1 MNNVIKKGKL
11 APRYSKAQGYTFTIY
26 DEIWVLDKDVKLKTG
41 NFDFISNKNEKISFI
56 ETLAY
61 FAENYSSKYVANLY
75 YRVKDYFLFCKGNNA
90 LTTEQLINFKS
101 TLSSE
106 HSWYLSIIKIFFKK
120 WHGLGYSGVTE
131 EMIYLLNSWRIKGNI
146 KGDNIKRRDPNEGPL
161 TDIELQGF
169 NDKVTQAYE
178 LGNINK
184 TELAI
189 SLVMSHTGRRPLQ
202 ISLLK
207 TKDLIT
213 TSNKKGEDIH
223 FLNIP
228 RIKQRNSEFREDL
241 KMFAIKEDLWKLL
254 HSLIEDNIKTYK
266 EKTPFELNNFILDNL
281 PLFPCWKT
289 VLTEKNEI
297 EFKSNISF
305 DKYHIKAINIYS
317 IINSMTKKCN
327 IFSERNGKILK
338 LTPRRFRYTIGTRA
352 AREGFGELIIAELLD
367 HSDTQ
372 NAGIY
377 VKNVPEHVAK
387 LDEAVG
393 YQLAPFAQAFA
404 GKLVDKESDSVRGND
419 ATSRIR
425 SEEGKSI
432 GNCGDHGFC
441 GANVPIPCYTCI
453 HFQPWVDGPHKEVYD
468 SLLEERKRVEQI
480 TGDIAIVEILDRSIL
495 AVAEVV
501 LKCEKRVK
509 ELSEL
514 ENNVKGI

>member
-1 MNNVIKKGKL
+1 MYNAIKDPEWLKI
-11 APRYSKAQGYTFTIY
+11 KAKANGYTFSLH
-26 DEIWVLDKDVKLKTG
+26 ENIWVLNKDSSIYFTGLDDLLKG
-41 NFDFISNKNEKISFI
+41 ELKINFLK
-56 ETLAY
+56 TLAY
-61 FAENYSSKYVANLY
+61 FAENYSGKYTMNLY
-75 YRVKDYFLFCKGNNA
+75 YRTKEYLLFCKGKN
-90 LTTEQLINFKS
+90 TFSPEQIINYKYF
-101 TLSSE
+101 LSDKI
-106 HSWYLSIIKIFFKK
+106 WYLSFVKIFFKK
-120 WHGLGYSGVTE
+120 WYGLGYSGVTKE
-131 EMIYLLNSWRIKGNI
+131 IVDLFDNWRIKGNI
-146 KGDNIKRRDPNEGPL
+146 KGDLVKRKDPNEGPL
-161 TDIELQGF
+161 TDCELSAI
-169 NDKVTQAYE
+169 NEKLVQAYE
-178 LGNINK
+178 KNKINK
-184 TELAI
+184 RDLTI
-189 SLVMSHTGRRPLQ
+189 SLLLSHTGRRTLQ
-202 ISLLK
+202 ISQLK
-207 TKDLIT
+207 IKDLIS
-213 TSNKKGEDIH
+213 TSNKKGETIY
-223 FLNIP
+223 FINIP
-228 RIKQRNSEFREDL
+228 RIKQRNVDFRSSFKSFALHKELWELIYSLIEENLKKVESYSVFKLNDEDL
-241 KMFAIKEDLWKLL
+241 KD
-254 HSLIEDNIKTYK
+254 
-266 EKTPFELNNFILDNL
+266 L
-281 PLFPCWKT
+281 PLFPCWNA
-289 VLTEKNEI
+289 LSEIKNED
-297 EFKSNISF
+297 EFKNNLLT
-305 DKYHIKAINIYS
+305 DKYHIKTNNIRRIINNMAERCQIYS
-317 IINSMTKKCN
+317 ERTGELINLN
-327 IFSERNGKILK
+327 
-338 LTPRRFRYTIGTRA
+338 PRRFRYTIGTRA